1 MTNPQPTLVLAP
13 VLDLTQADSLK
24 AELLAAFAQGAPVA
38 LEAGAVQRVSSP
50 CLQVLVAASRRG
62 AVLVNP
68 SVPLREVAAALDL
81 SAELGI
87 A

>member
-1 MTNPQPTLVLAP
+1 MTTLNPTLILAP
-13 VLDLTQADSLK
+13 VLDLVQADTLK
-24 AELLAAFAQGAPVA
+24 AELLAAFAQGAPVT

-50 CLQVLVAASRRG
+50 CLQVLVAAARRG

-68 SVPLREVAAALDL
+68 SAPLREVADALDL

>member
-1 MTNPQPTLVLAP
+1 MTVSNPIVILAP
-13 VLDLTQADSLK
+13 VLDLTQADGLK
-24 AELLAAFAQGAPVA
+24 AQLLAAFAQGDPVTV
-38 LEAGAVQRVSSP
+38 EAGAVQRVSSP
-50 CLQVLVAASRRG
+50 CLQVLVAAARRG

>member
-1 MTNPQPTLVLAP
+1 MTQPNSTLVLAP
-13 VLDLTQADSLK
+13 VLDLIQADSLK
-24 AELLAAFAQGAPVA
+24 AQLLEAFAQGAPVM
-38 LEAGAVQRVSSP
+38 LDAGAVQRVSSP
-50 CLQVLVAASRRG
+50 CLQVLVAAARRG

-68 SVPLREVAAALDL
+68 SVLLREVAAALDL